1 MAMLAELLAPDGAGT
16 ALADPAAGRVV
27 ASRFGAIVVRRDAE
41 VSFPNGLL
49 GFGALRAFGLA
60 SLPDERYRNFL
71 VLQSLEDDAVAFL
84 VRPLDPDA
92 GPIASAEIADAC
104 ATLGIPRDDLAL
116 VLIVSVRRQNDKAML
131 TVNLRAPLFI
141 HAERRRGV
149 QYVMPNG
156 SYPIRY
162 VL

>member
-1 MAMLAELLAPDGAGT
+1 MAMLAELLAPDGAGA
-16 ALADPAAGRVV
+16 ALAGPAAGRVI
-27 ASRFGAIVVRRDAE
+27 ASRFGPIVVGPDAE
-41 VSFPNGLL
+41 VAFPSGLL
-49 GFGALRAFGLA
+49 GFGGLRAFSLA
-60 SLPDERYRNFL
+60 GLPDERYRSFL

-92 GPIASAEIADAC
+92 GPIAPAEIDEAC
-104 ATLGIPRDDLAL
+104 AALAIPRGDLAL
-116 VLIVSVRRQNDKAML
+116 LLIVSVRRQNDKAVL